1 MSEQLKTSKVK
12 LVNAKSVFII
22 SLVTIAITI
31 LSIFF
36 SGLHIHRSILD
47 NSIISLSILSV
58 SFFLFISCGL
68 YSGMKLKDD
77 IGNLTRHIKFTESS
91 GYLPD
96 FSSKAE
102 GGGTVAEAGGAVS
115 EAGGDLE
122 GIIGAIL
129 IWIVATIAII
139 LLIVF
144 FDTIVWTGI
153 MLFLAMLYWIFFRA
167 LRLVFKNSIK
177 CKGDLVKSMSY
188 GAGYTILYSVWIYGI
203 IFTAE
208 LFRN

>member
-1 MSEQLKTSKVK
+1 MSEQLKTSKVN

-22 SLVTIAITI
+22 SLLIIAITI
-31 LSIFF
+31 LTIFF
-36 SGLHIHRSILD
+36 SGLHIHRSIID
-47 NSIISLSILSV
+47 NSVISLSILSV

-68 YSGMKLKDD
+68 YSGIKLKDD
-77 IGNLTRHIKFTESS
+77 IGNLTQHIKFTESS

-96 FSSKAE
+96 FSSKSE
-102 GGGTVAEAGGAVS
+102 GAGTVA

-129 IWIVATIAII
+129 IWIVATIIII

-144 FDTIVWTGI
+144 FDTIVWAGI
-153 MLFLAMLYWIFFRA
+153 ILFLAMLYWIFFRA

-177 CKGDLVKSMSY
+177 CRGDLVKSVSY
-188 GAGYTILYSVWIYGI
+188 GAGYTILYSAWIYGI
-203 IFTAE
+203 IFTAG
-208 LFRN
+208 LLK